1 MSCQLNKKDDLNDD
15 NLATHTELEGNEGYY
30 GREGVVE
37 YLKTLAPSST
47 PSVAPAHTVAEE
59 LTTLSSCAGEVHHR
73 RYRFLAHA
81 QDSLEQDP
89 QEQDP
94 DEQGPDEQDLDEQGP
109 DEQDESK
116 SVRKALLTEGS
127 RTPSIYTPSRP
138 VAFLQDLISRA
149 ESSLVSRSRT
159 PSRSALS
166 TRLLPGRTLSTR
178 ILSSH
183 ISSNRS
189 PSPTRLPLS
198 PIIAKRKCGDS
209 HGSDSQLSKMTPP
222 SRGRDERQRDRPEST
237 AAAVEPAGFKKSKTH
252 HSSTGH
258 MAVEMSAQFKNIRDC
273 KIHIRK

>member
-1 MSCQLNKKDDLNDD
+1 
-15 NLATHTELEGNEGYY
+15 LEGNEGYY

-37 YLKTLAPSST
+37 YLKTLAPFST
-47 PSVAPAHTVAEE
+47 PSVALAHTVAEE

-81 QDSLEQDP
+81 QDSQEQDPQEQDP

-94 DEQGPDEQDLDEQGP
+94 DEQDPDEQDPDEQDP

-149 ESSLVSRSRT
+149 PSSLVLRGRT

-166 TRLLPGRTLSTR
+166 TCLLAGRTLSTR
-178 ILSSH
+178 ILSSR
-183 ISSNRS
+183 IPSNRS
-189 PSPTRLPLS
+189 PSPSLLPLS
-198 PIIAKRKCGDS
+198 PVIAKRKCGDS
-209 HGSDSQLSKMTPP
+209 HDSDSQLSKMTPP
-222 SRGRDERQRDRPEST
+222 SRGKDERQRDRSKST
-237 AAAVEPAGFKKSKTH
+237 AAAAVEPAGFKKSKTH
-252 HSSTGH
+252 HSITGH